1 MQGFFRPLTT
11 WIWICPSSLPAEA
24 QGRGV
29 GSSRLSPA
37 VDGLGEFV
45 QQATVTWLHLAP
57 TSWNSREIQPRLTP
71 YEAHVA
77 YGVRHLE
84 SALPCVYHGH
94 DQLLALRCTH
104 HAASAFSLSGSELS

>member
-45 QQATVTWLHLAP
+45 QQATVTWLHL
-57 TSWNSREIQPRLTP
+57 
-71 YEAHVA
+71 
-77 YGVRHLE
+77 E
-84 SALPCVYHGH
+84 SAYFLELARDPAQANTLRSSCGLRGPSLGECLAMCLPW
-94 DQLLALRCTH
+94 
-104 HAASAFSLSGSELS
+104 S